1 MVAIFEFVLL
11 ATFWFKTLQAINDI
25 SRLRQCPN
33 VTLDEESRLMRS
45 LLTDIQ
51 HIRESWHLILQ
62 ESKLVASGL
71 GFQQDLK
78 LKRRWRAKTFVGE
91 DRTTAYED
99 ENEEVGFKV
108 NIFNVALDTLIQ
120 EIKSRFETT
129 TKVNNMFSF
138 IWDSSVDSNDIK
150 AQELSKYCPKDL
162 RAEQFVDEV
171 RHLSNIRETLIG
183 KVNSLELLNKIFEKG
198 LQNLFPQTCV
208 ALRIFISIPVSVSQ
222 GERSFS
228 KLALVKNCL

>member
-1 MVAIFEFVLL
+1 M
-11 ATFWFKTLQAINDI
+11 
-25 SRLRQCPN
+25 
-33 VTLDEESRLMRS
+33 
-45 LLTDIQ
+45 
-51 HIRESWHLILQ
+51 
-62 ESKLVASGL
+62 
-71 GFQQDLK
+71 
-78 LKRRWRAKTFVGE
+78 
-91 DRTTAYED
+91 
-99 ENEEVGFKV
+99 

-150 AQELSKYCPKDL
+150 AQELSKYYPKDL
-162 RAEQFVDEV
+162 RAERFVDEV
-171 RHLSNIRETLIG
+171 CHLSTIRETLIG

-208 ALRIFISIPVSVSQ
+208 GLRIFISIPVSVSQ

-228 KLALVKNCL
+228 KLALVKNCLRSTMGQDRLSALAMLSLERDLARKLNYDSIIDSFASRKARRIRL

>member
-1 MVAIFEFVLL
+1 M
-11 ATFWFKTLQAINDI
+11 
-25 SRLRQCPN
+25 
-33 VTLDEESRLMRS
+33 
-45 LLTDIQ
+45 
-51 HIRESWHLILQ
+51 
-62 ESKLVASGL
+62 
-71 GFQQDLK
+71 
-78 LKRRWRAKTFVGE
+78 
-91 DRTTAYED
+91 
-99 ENEEVGFKV
+99 

-150 AQELSKYCPKDL
+150 AQELSKYYPKDL
-162 RAEQFVDEV
+162 RDEQFVDEV

-198 LQNLFPQTCV
+198 LQNFFPQKCI
-208 ALRIFISIPVSVSQ
+208 ALRIFISISVSVSQ

-228 KLALVKNCL
+228 KLALVKNCLRSTMGQDRLSALAMLSLERDLARKLNYDSIIDSFASRRARRIRL